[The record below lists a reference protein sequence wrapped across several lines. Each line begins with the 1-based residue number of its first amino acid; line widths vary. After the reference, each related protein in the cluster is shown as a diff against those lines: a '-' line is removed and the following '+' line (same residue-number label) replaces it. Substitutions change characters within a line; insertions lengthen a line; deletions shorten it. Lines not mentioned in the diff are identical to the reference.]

1 MEMARKVENELLS
14 WMTRRTRQPLLLLGA
29 RQVGKTFT
37 AQRFGR
43 QKFVS
48 TVTLNFQTDLAR
60 LQTVFEGRLDPHSII
75 ENIGYLTGT
84 KITPGQT
91 LLIMDEVQL
100 CPAALTSLKYFAEQ
114 APEYAI
120 IATGS
125 QFGVS
130 VDRHDPYTFPVGKVD
145 IVHMFPLDLEEFL
158 WAMDEQV
165 LADGIRAS
173 AARRQPFIAHDDA
186 MRLTRQYMT
195 VGGLPRAVE
204 AFTETGSW
212 EEVRR
217 IQRDLASMYVADMA
231 LYADPT
237 DAVRTRQI
245 WVSAPYQLA
254 RDNRKFTLASMQSG
268 ARFHQFETS
277 FAWLEA
283 AGLIYRHYQT
293 EEPVAPLRPRS
304 DGTFFKTYLF
314 DVGILSA
321 QLGVIP
327 QTFCNESGYMQI
339 SSTFRGGIVENYVKQ
354 ALGAT
359 GLESQYWS
367 SGNAAEIDFLL
378 VDPAMR
384 VIPMEVKSGD
394 NTRSRSL
401 DSYRAKFAPAYS
413 IRLSTKNI
421 GDGDDLAALPLYAA
435 FCLPDTLAARIG

>member
-1 MEMARKVENELLS
+1 MEMTRKVEDELLR

-43 QKFVS
+43 QKFAS
-48 TVTLNFQTDLAR
+48 TVALNFQTDLAR
-60 LQTVFEGRLDPHSII
+60 LRTVFEGRLDPHAII
-75 ENIGYLTGT
+75 DDIGYLTGT
-84 KITPGQT
+84 KVTPGQT
-91 LLIMDEVQL
+91 LLILDEVQL

-130 VDRHDPYTFPVGKVD
+130 VNRHDPYTFPVGKVD

-158 WAMDEQV
+158 WALDDHV
-165 LADGIRAS
+165 LADGIRVS
-173 AARRQPFIAHDDA
+173 VTQRKPFIAHDDA
-186 MRLTRQYMT
+186 MRRARQYMT
-195 VGGLPRAVE
+195 IGGLPRTVETFVE
-204 AFTETGSW
+204 AGEW
-212 EEVRR
+212 NEVRR
-217 IQRDLASMYVADMA
+217 VQRDLATMYVADMA
-231 LYADPT
+231 LYADPP

-245 WVSAPYQLA
+245 WASTPHQLA
-254 RDNRKFTLASMQSG
+254 RDNRKFTLASVQSG

-283 AGLIYRHYQT
+283 AGLVYRHYQT

-314 DVGILSA
+314 DTGILSA
-321 QLGVIP
+321 QLGITP
-327 QTFCNESGYMQI
+327 QTFCSESGYAQI
-339 SSTFRGGIVENYVKQ
+339 SSAFRGGIVENYVKQ
-354 ALGAT
+354 ALIAAGID
-359 GLESQYWS
+359 SQYWS
-367 SGNAAEIDFLL
+367 SGNTAEVDFLL

-384 VIPMEVKSGD
+384 VIPMEVKSAD

-401 DSYRAKFAPAYS
+401 DSYRAKYAPAYS
-413 IRLSTKNI
+413 IRLSAKNI
-421 GDGDDLAALPLYAA
+421 GDGDDLATLPLYTA
-435 FCLPDTLAARIG
+435 FCLPDILAARLG